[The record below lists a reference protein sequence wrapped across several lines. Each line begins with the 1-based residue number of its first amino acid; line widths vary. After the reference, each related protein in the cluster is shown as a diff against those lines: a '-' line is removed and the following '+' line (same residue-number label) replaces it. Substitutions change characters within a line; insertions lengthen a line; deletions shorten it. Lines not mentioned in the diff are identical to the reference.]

1 MTTTNNYSITIE
13 VKDKDGN
20 RIVDKDDNY
29 QISINFDT
37 HEVTD
42 TQIKSILTSHFRTL
56 KAWMPDRKI
65 VVKASVFN
73 PISRTYSLM
82 FSCSDNG
89 LQSY

>member
-13 VKDKDGN
+13 VKDKDGK
-20 RIVDKDDNY
+20 RIVDKDGEY

-37 HEVTD
+37 HEMTD
-42 TQIKSILTSHFRTL
+42 TQIQSILKSHFRTL
-56 KAWMPDRKI
+56 NAWMPDHKI

-73 PISRTYSLM
+73 SMTRTYPLI
-82 FSCSDNG
+82 FSYSDNG